1 MPRGWWILLAVC
13 AVLSVLASCTVGPW
27 ALGLGDVVT
36 AVGGAAGLLDASQLP
51 EAVRAVV
58 VDLRLARAVLALGVG
73 AALAMAGTTFQAVLQ
88 NPLADPFTLGVS
100 AGAALG
106 ATLVLGLGIT
116 SDSLGPM
123 AALAGGW
130 TADLRLSALPV
141 AALAGGLATLAAVL
155 VLGRQAGGSG
165 GLSRETLVL
174 AGVVVSSVLAA
185 CIALVKAVH
194 EEAVGAMV
202 FWIMGSLQGR
212 GWGHLL
218 LFLPFFVIG
227 ALVMARYARE
237 LDLLALGEEQALLL
251 GVDVQKVRLLLLLG
265 ATLVTAAA
273 VAVSGIIGF
282 VGLVAPHAFRLWLRP
297 RSRTLLAA
305 SALGGGILLVWSDV
319 LARALLAT
327 DTGGMEL
334 PVGVITALL
343 GGPFFCVLL
352 GRRGRHPGRGQA

>member
-1 MPRGWWILLAVC
+1 MHKGWWLALTAC
-13 AVLSVLASCTVGPW
+13 AVLSVLASCTIGPW
-27 ALGLGDVVT
+27 ALGLEDVAT
-36 AVGGAAGLLDASQLP
+36 AVGGVLGLLDASHLP

-106 ATLVLGLGIT
+106 ATLVLGLGI
-116 SDSLGPM
+116 SVDGLG
-123 AALAGGW
+123 ALNGQL
-130 TADLRLSALPV
+130 TFLPV
-141 AALAGGLATLAAVL
+141 AALAGGVATLAAVL
-155 VLGRQAGGSG
+155 VLGRQAG

-185 CIALVKAVH
+185 CITLVKAMH
-194 EEAVGAMV
+194 EDAVGAMV

-212 GWGHLL
+212 GWAHVL

-237 LDLLALGEEQALLL
+237 LDLLALGEEQAVLL
-251 GVDVQKVRLLLLLG
+251 GVDAQKVRLMLLLG
-265 ATLVTAAA
+265 ATLATAAA

-305 SALGGGILLVWSDV
+305 SALGGGMLLVWSDV

-327 DTGGMEL
+327 DAGGMEL

-352 GRRGRHPGRGQA
+352 GRGARRRAA